1 MDREFD
7 DYINGTQ
14 RTISLM
20 DREEARKQRE
30 LIKSLAEEN
39 RQLAVEQKKRKE
51 FLENVVY
58 KNTPAP
64 EFYDQFNK
72 STR

>member
-20 DREEARKQRE
+20 DREEARKQRCVHKIE
-30 LIKSLAEEN
+30 IVSI
-39 RQLAVEQKKRKE
+39 
-51 FLENVVY
+51 
-58 KNTPAP
+58 
-64 EFYDQFNK
+64 
-72 STR
+72 